1 MSQLT
6 HEQYN
11 RLERAVTRSQR
22 IAVSRKGAEL
32 IFVPLAMRV
41 HEGREVIDAQNP
53 TTGDALTIYLDEV
66 DAVEVL

>member
-22 IAVSRKGAEL
+22 VAVSRKGSEF

-41 HEGREVIDAQNP
+41 FNGREVIDAQNP

-66 DAVEVL
+66 DSVEVL

>member
-11 RLERAVTRSQR
+11 RLERAVARSQR
-22 IAVSRKGAEL
+22 IAVSRKGSEF

-41 HEGREVIDAQNP
+41 QNGREVIDARNP
-53 TTGDALTIYLDEV
+53 TTGDDLTIFLDEV
-66 DAVEVL
+66 DSLETL